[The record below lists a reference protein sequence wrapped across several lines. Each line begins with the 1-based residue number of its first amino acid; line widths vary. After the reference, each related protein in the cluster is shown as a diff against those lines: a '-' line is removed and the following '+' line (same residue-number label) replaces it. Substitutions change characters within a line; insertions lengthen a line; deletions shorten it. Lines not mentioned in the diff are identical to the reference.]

1 MSPQR
6 VFSLILGI
14 VLIVVAGACSG
25 SQSASTPTD
34 AAPKP
39 DPNEILRISGQ
50 GSFVSEPFQL
60 KGPGRLKV
68 YWQQEC
74 NDFLLLMEN
83 TNETLA
89 EAPMGSVTFESAS
102 EPTEYVQDSPYVTP
116 FEYVPG
122 EYVFKIEAEEGCPW
136 EVWAKIE
143 ATQEE

>member
-1 MSPQR
+1 MSHQR
-6 VFSLILGI
+6 FFSLALAII
-14 VLIVVAGACSG
+14 LIVIGGACLG
-25 SQSASTPTD
+25 SATVSTPSGG
-34 AAPKP
+34 APTP
-39 DPNEILRISGQ
+39 DPDEVLRISGQ

-60 KGPGRLKV
+60 EGPGGLKV

-102 EPTEYVQDSPYVTP
+102 EPTEYIQDSPYVTP

-122 EYVFKIEAEEGCPW
+122 EYVFKIEAEEGCAW
-136 EVWAKIE
+136 EVWAKLE
-143 ATQEE
+143 SSQEE